1 MLLRGLLGKGDVLSM
16 ADGSATKKRK
26 QAPGAVE
33 AGPRLSRAS
42 ARPSQEALQLEVQQ
56 IPREE
61 KNAKRRVVRRSL
73 KRATG
78 SQTILQQASV
88 TPACLARYRKHWE
101 ELEPAVLGSRGQLK
115 GFAEVDLILTEHL
128 EALFRD
134 GEDLATARYVV
145 AAVLF
150 FRPELRSPGMTLLPK
165 VKQSLAGWSKL
176 CPPRSRLP
184 IPYPVVALQ
193 AMHAL
198 SLGLLEMAIYLLLTF
213 ALYMRPSEGLRLRKM
228 DVVRPSSRQAGFQ
241 FWSVVLH
248 PLEMGVSSK
257 TQEYDECLQLDL
269 PYHKPALGGRN
280 IQVIAIA
287 PEAGRGP
294 HLHHHARGRHPV
306 LGSGPARP
314 RAQKAGRTPALSLE
328 AWRGEPRLCQ
338 QAAGFGC
345 HPNAGKVA
353 VPELCAEISKRGSA
367 NAAHASAAGARE
379 KVRRKRRSKASGCSC
394 RPALMPGLTDPPVFI
409 EIFCGTAR
417 LSKAIAK
424 RTGWPVLLWDI
435 KFGDAYDLRHLHAQ
449 HKILGWIR
457 SGRIRGGHLGMPSQ
471 SFSRAR
477 DHPPGPPPLRSD
489 AAPLGLP
496 NLSSKDFDKVRAGNN
511 LMRFSVRVMQL
522 AAWQGIPFSLE
533 NPRASRL
540 WLCPP
545 VQHLLRQ
552 RAARIYVTECC
563 MFGVP
568 WRKSTQFVA
577 VHADFAV
584 LNQYRCLGAKR
595 GLCRNSGCAHA
606 ALAGRNAHGTRLSQ
620 VAGPYPWAL
629 CKLLAQCFYNFEVSQ
644 IAAAFW
650 KRLNQGAS

>member
-1 MLLRGLLGKGDVLSM
+1 
-16 ADGSATKKRK
+16 
-26 QAPGAVE
+26 
-33 AGPRLSRAS
+33 
-42 ARPSQEALQLEVQQ
+42 
-56 IPREE
+56 
-61 KNAKRRVVRRSL
+61 
-73 KRATG
+73 
-78 SQTILQQASV
+78 
-88 TPACLARYRKHWE
+88 
-101 ELEPAVLGSRGQLK
+101 
-115 GFAEVDLILTEHL
+115 
-128 EALFRD
+128 
-134 GEDLATARYVV
+134 
-145 AAVLF
+145 
-150 FRPELRSPGMTLLPK
+150 
-165 VKQSLAGWSKL
+165 
-176 CPPRSRLP
+176 
-184 IPYPVVALQ
+184 
-193 AMHAL
+193 
-198 SLGLLEMAIYLLLTF
+198 
-213 ALYMRPSEGLRLRKM
+213 
-228 DVVRPSSRQAGFQ
+228 
-241 FWSVVLH
+241 
-248 PLEMGVSSK
+248 
-257 TQEYDECLQLDL
+257 
-269 PYHKPALGGRN
+269 
-280 IQVIAIA
+280 
-287 PEAGRGP
+287 
-294 HLHHHARGRHPV
+294 
-306 LGSGPARP
+306 
-314 RAQKAGRTPALSLE
+314 
-328 AWRGEPRLCQ
+328 
-338 QAAGFGC
+338 
-345 HPNAGKVA
+345 
-353 VPELCAEISKRGSA
+353 
-367 NAAHASAAGARE
+367 
-379 KVRRKRRSKASGCSC
+379 
-394 RPALMPGLTDPPVFI
+394 MPGLTDPPVFI

-533 NPRASRL
+533 NPRTSRL

-545 VQHLLRQ
+545 VLHLLRQ

-577 VHADFAV
+577 EHADFAV